1 MPQNLLKKCIIT
13 HFLLRNIFDSIMLRI
28 TFLHFSY
35 FFFQKSK
42 IKCRKNSWKLVF
54 LHFFQTVVHRSDCN
68 KLDTM
73 YKYFVTIYGNKI
85 LAVYGNKKNPIK
97 TPPIIYRN
105 SFSTPKIKLTALW
118 SHSFTFQTPIF

>member
-28 TFLHFSY
+28 TFLHFPY

-54 LHFFQTVVHRSDCN
+54 LHFFQTVVHRSDGT

-73 YKYFVTIYGNKI
+73 YKTLLRNMVTKY
-85 LAVYGNKKNPIK
+85 
-97 TPPIIYRN
+97 
-105 SFSTPKIKLTALW
+105 
-118 SHSFTFQTPIF
+118 